1 MDDLYLQLQ
10 NLQLSY
16 CLSSQ
21 TKTMDFESRL
31 AAATAIAAEAANAEA
46 VKVAEQTANYIVS
59 YDASMVRQLVEQNEN
74 PNKIKIWT
82 QNLVDSAIKAV
93 SVIEAASVLEV
104 PSIDVRI
111 SHIANERKRW
121 DQAISENKRIS
132 YWKKSHDSIVAKWKF
147 VEIAEQKGMSIR
159 DMHIITYSNPY
170 MGTSSE
176 EDTVK
181 STAYWQEQIEKV
193 LKLPSI

>member
-1 MDDLYLQLQ
+1 
-10 NLQLSY
+10 
-16 CLSSQ
+16 
-21 TKTMDFESRL
+21 MDFESRL
-31 AAATAIAAEAANAEA
+31 AAATAIAAAAANAEA
-46 VKVAEQTANYIVS
+46 VKVAEQTADYIVS

-82 QNLVDSAIKAV
+82 KNLVNSAIQAV
-93 SVIEAASVLEV
+93 SLIEAASVLEI
-104 PSIDVRI
+104 PSIDIRT
-111 SHIANERKRW
+111 SDIAYQRKRW
-121 DQAISENKRIS
+121 DRAIRENDYRVS
-132 YWKKSHDSIVAKWKF
+132 YWKNFHDSIVAKWKF

-176 EDTVK
+176 EDTIK

-193 LKLPSI
+193 MKLPSI